1 MSEIKKSIEYCLQN
15 RKWTIC
21 VIGATIIGLSIGAYF
36 FFFHS
41 LLAFTLMSCF
51 NISSRFTLFQTEQ
64 VRHGASA

>member
-36 FFFHS
+36 GVQ
-41 LLAFTLMSCF
+41 AFYNGWL
-51 NISSRFTLFQTEQ
+51 
-64 VRHGASA
+64 G